1 MNDLLLYA
9 PALRACAIATRADVR
24 SLSHI
29 RVEPHNDRFR
39 YVACDG
45 HILLAVEA
53 PGPLE
58 VLLGLETAEHRL
70 HIPADALGEIITSS
84 RQMDALVD
92 SEKYLVDPGFP
103 QYRTLV
109 APFKEAEP
117 SGGLC
122 LGVAVSKKL
131 NRIADALGAQAVKL
145 QSVGEKQACSLQM
158 QLGDVQAYGVVMPVA
173 TRGEWASPSV
183 IASWF
188 EVSDQ
193 AAS

>member
-1 MNDLLLYA
+1 MNDLILYA
-9 PALRACAIATRADVR
+9 PALRACAVATKADVH

-29 RVEPHNDRFR
+29 RVEPHNGRFR

-58 VLLGLETAEHRL
+58 VLLGLESAEHRL
-70 HIPADALGEIITSS
+70 HIPAEALGSIITSS
-84 RQMDALVD
+84 RQLDAAV
-92 SEKYLVDPGFP
+92 STEQFLVDPGFP
-103 QYRTLV
+103 DYRTLV
-109 APFKEAEP
+109 APFKKGEP

-145 QSVGEKQACSLQM
+145 QSVGEKQACTLQM
-158 QLGDVQAYGVVMPVA
+158 HLGDVQAYGVVMPVA
-173 TRGEWASPSV
+173 TRAEWASPSA

-188 EVSDQ
+188 EEADQ